1 MYGSGASER
10 NTRIVSDIED
20 INRLSGYTVAL
31 RLLYNAWFCVIDW
44 KVARCS
50 CEVINFEKIITSETN
65 VQKFV
70 NKFVFI
76 FLIALI
82 SKFVSIVPI
91 RRFRRKPNKKDMRSV
106 IRRCFPFSPHHLF
119 RATASV
125 V

>member
-10 NTRIVSDIED
+10 NTRIVGDIKD

-50 CEVINFEKIITSETN
+50 CEIINFEKIITSETSE
-65 VQKFV
+65 QKFV
-70 NKFVFI
+70 NKFLCI

-82 SKFVSIVPI
+82 SKFVSIVPK
-91 RRFRRKPNKKDMRSV
+91 RRLRRKKETK
-106 IRRCFPFSPHHLF
+106 
-119 RATASV
+119 
-125 V
+125 